1 MPERQIERGR
11 QTYRLQ
17 FRDCSLTQNR
27 MDSNESLSMKE
38 WKMPSVND
46 IRLIKLQSNFL
57 NHAYLNQMM
66 YSSLFFVHLFTMLND
81 RLARLNGLICIV
93 MCIMPSIF
101 VEIPLFIGW
110 WIEKIIPIKE
120 SLYIYNIWST

>member
-57 NHAYLNQMM
+57 NHAYPNQMM
-66 YSSLFFVHLFTMLND
+66 YSSLFFVHLFAMLND
-81 RLARLNGLICIV
+81 RLARLNDLMCIV

-101 VEIPLFIGW
+101 VEIPLFIG
-110 WIEKIIPIKE
+110 
-120 SLYIYNIWST
+120 